1 MMPLSVTLVAR
12 DGIGVGTLHDHPAA
26 PQVRTRRLPGG
37 RLGISL
43 WAGRH
48 QIGEGELHNVNG
60 VWTGTTSEYAG
71 RWFVRGK
78 IGSGVLE
85 FTDGDIA

>member
-1 MMPLSVTLVAR
+1 MMPLTVQLVAK
-12 DGIGVGTLHDHPAA
+12 DGVGVGTLTDHPAA
-26 PQVRTRRLPGG
+26 PQVRTKRIAGG
-37 RLGISL
+37 RLAISL

-71 RWFVRGK
+71 RSFVRGK

-85 FTDGDIA
+85 FTDGDAP